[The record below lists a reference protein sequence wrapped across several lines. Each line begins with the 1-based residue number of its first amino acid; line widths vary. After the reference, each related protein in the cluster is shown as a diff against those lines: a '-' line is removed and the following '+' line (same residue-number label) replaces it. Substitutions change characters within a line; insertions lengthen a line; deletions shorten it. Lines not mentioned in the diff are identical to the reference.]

1 MNRLSRTHPRRSMAH
16 MCVVRLDGGACSS
29 VGYGP
34 ATDASVSAQPSEGHY
49 IRRLGGLLA
58 IRPAGER
65 NFFFYACSGQFR
77 AATVFN

>member
-1 MNRLSRTHPRRSMAH
+1 MAH
-16 MCVVRLDGGACSS
+16 LTIVRLDGGACSS

-58 IRPAGER
+58 IRPVGDAVHSLR
-65 NFFFYACSGQFR
+65 YDDSSGGTSSALVDFLIFR
-77 AATVFN
+77 ACL